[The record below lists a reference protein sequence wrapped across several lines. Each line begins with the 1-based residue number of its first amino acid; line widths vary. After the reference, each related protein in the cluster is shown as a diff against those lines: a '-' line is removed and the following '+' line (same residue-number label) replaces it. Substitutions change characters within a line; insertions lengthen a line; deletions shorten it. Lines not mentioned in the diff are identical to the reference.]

1 MFCGDVGLV
10 SVYLQV
16 LINEGVVLVLVIFYL
31 LLVGY
36 LVVELCLG
44 EMLFMFII
52 LVIVS
57 VMFDESGNGI
67 FNWQMSLCNLKMVK
81 VI

>member
-1 MFCGDVGLV
+1 M
-10 SVYLQV
+10 

-67 FNWQMSLCNLKMVK
+67 FNW
-81 VI
+81 